1 MKGRNALEM
10 EEGVKTFDS
19 GRQNFPPFRKEGG
32 KAAKRIG
39 GEKIIL
45 LFGKP
50 FDRSEERMA

>member
-19 GRQNFPPFRKEGG
+19 GRQNFPPFRKEGESG
-32 KAAKRIG
+32 KADWGR
-39 GEKIIL
+39 EIIL